1 MNRPRRQPAAFK
13 LDDPGIEAI
22 DDAAIDHLE
31 PPADDAHQ
39 AVETIIHP
47 PRRGIRWGSL
57 AAWSGG
63 ALVSLALGLAIDGLI
78 RDLFARNDWLGWAG
92 LGLLALFALAV
103 LVLIGREL
111 AGLLRLKKV
120 ARLRL
125 AADRAAADNLQSEAR
140 KVVGELAALYR
151 SRPDTAQGRAALA
164 AHAGEI
170 IDGRD
175 LIMLAERDLVASLD
189 RQARGLVSAAARR
202 VSVVTALSPRAV
214 IDVAFVLWESLRLI
228 RRISTLYGGR
238 PGTLGLLRLARAVA
252 GHLAVT
258 GTMALGDT
266 LVQQIVG
273 HGLAARLSA
282 RLGEGVVN
290 GLMTGRIGLAAMDVC
305 RPLPFLT
312 EKRPRLA
319 DLTGDLVKLTAQSG
333 ETASRQ

>member
-1 MNRPRRQPAAFK
+1 MNRSQRQPAAFR
-13 LDDPGIEAI
+13 LDDPGVEAI
-22 DDAAIDHLE
+22 EDSTIDHLE
-31 PPADDAHQ
+31 APVGNAHQ
-39 AVETIIHP
+39 AVEAILRP
-47 PRRGIRWGSL
+47 PRRAIRWAAL

-78 RDLFARNDWLGWAG
+78 RDLFTRNDWLGWAG
-92 LGLLALFALAV
+92 LGLLALFALALV
-103 LVLIGREL
+103 VLIGREL

-125 AADRAAADNLQSEAR
+125 AADGAAADNLQGEAR

-151 SRPDTAQGRAALA
+151 GRPDMARGRAALS

-175 LIMLAERDLVASLD
+175 LIMLAERELVSRLD
-189 RQARGLVSAAARR
+189 RRARGLISTSARR

-214 IDVAFVLWESLRLI
+214 VDIVFVAWESARLI

-238 PGTLGLLRLARAVA
+238 PGTLGLLRLARAIA

-266 LVQQIVG
+266 LIQQIVG
-273 HGLAARLSA
+273 HGIAARVSA

-305 RPLPFLT
+305 RPLPFLE

-319 DLTGDLVKLTAQSG
+319 DLTSDLVKMTADAG
-333 ETASRQ
+333 EADATR